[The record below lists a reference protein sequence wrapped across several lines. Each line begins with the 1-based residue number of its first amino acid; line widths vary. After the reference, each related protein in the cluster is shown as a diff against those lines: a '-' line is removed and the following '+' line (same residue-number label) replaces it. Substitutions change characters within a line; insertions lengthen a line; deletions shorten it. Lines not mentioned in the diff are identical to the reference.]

1 MSRTACRNDVEVIE
15 QPLGGGRQRLAAPGI
30 LCQCGVDHT
39 QDAGVVGELHEV
51 SPAAA
56 APAPGERQQ
65 GGQASCVF
73 LERLDAQQLNAGSG
87 RADGRRF
94 THSSDRTLRTLR
106 SKP

>member
-1 MSRTACRNDVEVIE
+1 M
-15 QPLGGGRQRLAAPGI
+15 
-30 LCQCGVDHT
+30 
-39 QDAGVVGELHEV
+39 VGKLHEV

-65 GGQASCVF
+65 GRQASGVF

-106 SKP
+106 SKPWYRTHATQSHGSAGVQASL